1 MFFFMILNYILL
13 TLSATGLAII
23 GLNHYFQLGFF
34 GMAPIKLDIFI
45 SLIYVAAETLVM
57 FFFVGTGVSIKE
69 YIALVFN
76 FFMLTF
82 ILYSITYA
90 HGN

>member
-1 MFFFMILNYILL
+1 MIFGYLNFLKSKDILPTAVAL
-13 TLSATGLAII
+13 IVGGLVSEIINRVKDDIILPLS
-23 GLNHYFQLGFF
+23 
-34 GMAPIKLDIFI
+34 KLD
-45 SLIYVAAETLVM
+45 YKTLWER
-57 FFFVGTGVSIKE
+57 VSIKE

-76 FFMLTF
+76 FFMQTF

>member
-1 MFFFMILNYILL
+1 MIFGYLKFLKSKDILPTAVAL
-13 TLSATGLAII
+13 IVGGLVSEIINRVKDDIILPLS
-23 GLNHYFQLGFF
+23 
-34 GMAPIKLDIFI
+34 KLD
-45 SLIYVAAETLVM
+45 YKTLWER
-57 FFFVGTGVSIKE
+57 VSIKE

-76 FFMLTF
+76 FFMQTF

>member
-1 MFFFMILNYILL
+1 MISGYLNFLKSKDILPTAVAL
-13 TLSATGLAII
+13 IVGGLVSEIINRVKDDIILPLS
-23 GLNHYFQLGFF
+23 
-34 GMAPIKLDIFI
+34 KLD
-45 SLIYVAAETLVM
+45 YKTLWER
-57 FFFVGTGVSIKE
+57 VSIKE

-76 FFMLTF
+76 FFMQTF